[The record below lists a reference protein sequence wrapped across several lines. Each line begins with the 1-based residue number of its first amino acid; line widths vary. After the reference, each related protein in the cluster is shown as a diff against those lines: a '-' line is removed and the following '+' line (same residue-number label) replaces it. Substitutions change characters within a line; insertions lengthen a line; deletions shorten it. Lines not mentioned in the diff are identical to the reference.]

1 MTLTEIFY
9 TFLKHL
15 DRDRMALFVL
25 PSPNLGQRLNDGAG
39 AQLPTMYARART
51 PMITTTLPSTTTLET
66 ITDSNPTPT
75 SSATSTFLAPASA
88 STPPKSETTPT
99 GGTAET
105 SSATGQLVSA
115 ENRTPPLVVAA
126 VEDKDEDENSELVET
141 ASEEDTS
148 PLQGETSSTVKGI
161 GNEVA
166 PQDNKNA
173 KTTLTAQPDPEKA
186 KETNVVQ
193 KSPDDTSSDKPKR
206 TSTVRHHR
214 KHHKHHHRR
223 TQGKRERRNK
233 TLMPGENPALSN
245 KRTLMPGENPTV
257 PDKSTLNTPAP
268 IIREKRLE
276 TIPIAEPKAQTL
288 SSPSDLD
295 PVHRAL
301 YLRNKILSQMKHMIQ
316 MEEKR
321 NAIEKHSEEPPST
334 PKSDSTTTQPP
345 VYSEASFQTTQTQYL
360 TANKKRDAAAD
371 GQMGNNQNQEQP
383 QEEKTVKRD
392 AQDNGQMSNNQ
403 NPEQH
408 QEEKTVKRDAQA
420 DGQMSRNN
428 QKQLQEETRKAQAGG
443 QLNNNQEQP
452 QKERRQAQASG
463 QNNGNQ
469 EQIQEETKKAQVG
482 SQNKGNQEQVREEKR
497 KAEAGGQM
505 RNNQEQ
511 LQEAKR
517 KAKTSDLVNN
527 QEQPQEEIKK
537 AQAGAQIN
545 DQEQLQE
552 EKRKAETGGQMSN
565 NNQEQ
570 LQKQREKAQAGEQIN
585 NGNQEQP
592 QEEKIRKRN
601 TQADSQV
608 NNNGN
613 QEQLQGDEISKRN
626 VQADGQINNNGNQE
640 QIQEEKISKR
650 DAQADGQTNFN
661 SNQEQPREEITRNA
675 QTDAQINNNGNQEQL
690 REEMSKKIDA
700 QANGLTINNGNQEQ
714 LQGERKVKRNTQTDG
729 QITLNSNQEQ
739 PREEVSTTANTQ
751 TDRQINSN
759 EEQPRED
766 RIKKRDTQ
774 VEGQINNNANQGQP
788 REEVSTTGNTQT
800 DGQININQE
809 KPRKDRIKKR
819 DTLANGQINNNAN
832 QEQQLQEEMIRKR
845 DAQADGQINNDNQEQ
860 LQDEMIRKREA
871 QADGQ
876 INSNQEQPRQDRIK
890 KRDTQADGQI
900 NNNGNRQHFLDE
912 MIRKREAQA
921 DGQINNNDNQEQ
933 PQEDKITS
941 RNIQADAQI
950 NTNGNQEQPREDT
963 IKKRDVQAD
972 GQININC
979 NQEQPREDR
988 IKKRDVQADAQI
1000 NNNGNQ
1006 EQLREEKG
1014 SDMPKEAFCFG
1025 SEGENNG
1032 PTDESNP
1039 QNIPFAVME
1048 KMRFMERM
1056 RDDLRKQNLNPEDH
1070 TYDQP
1075 LMPDDENMEYV
1086 PGGRE
1091 TRMVPRRKHFWP
1103 SPQQR
1108 MIRRRNTRPPL
1119 VVVDNVRP
1127 REREMAVVLP
1137 TASFDIVREVPSNLP
1152 EVTVNK
1158 LTAPNNDQA
1167 TFEIAQEVSS
1177 NLQEMAVNK
1186 LTAPS
1191 NNQDADSQ
1199 YNTLGSILEA
1209 QKIDEQG
1216 IITPLKVVTE
1226 APVQPGSPE
1235 EFAFKMDINQ
1245 FYKRFMKKSE
1255 NAGTDQPTTESTES
1269 DGEKPKDVGQ
1279 VILDGYAQIQEKPE
1293 TKREAREGVQ
1303 RFIRALVRRCTYH
1316 GDQCFD
1322 NQCPGRLT
1330 SMLVAAAKLNEE
1342 KMRQDAENED
1352 MTTSATTVATVLAQ
1366 AVHEAD
1372 KEHGGQADDK
1382 RREMTKQF
1390 LISRIMEMLMD
1401 EFSAAKADQASKDK
1415 QPGSDQ
1421 SQIGHFNFDPDSP
1434 AVQEAIALAAF
1445 RQHPA
1450 FNREMFF
1457 RKMLF
1462 AVRRPP
1468 MDPTQEDKKDGEP
1481 VKDEP
1486 PKSDEDDDIFGGGV
1500 EVITQETTPSDSN
1513 SFVHINI
1520 QTFGDNLQS
1529 TPKTETEEPYE
1540 PIFDEIPSQGV
1551 LKNAEVEKEQS
1562 GYPDVHD
1569 GESDLV
1575 CIADDNDM
1583 DKAENCASDQPQS
1596 RVLEIVITPK
1606 NTEGDSSS
1614 EMTTEGKKVEIT
1626 PSTPEPSSPS
1636 TEQSTSDATTF
1647 TTSQNQIITD
1657 EATEN
1662 EMSDQQFFQDQ
1673 QNQENQDTL
1682 PQFVLVANIQEADD
1696 PNVAKI
1702 KQTLE
1707 NLMKSADDS
1716 KAEVEAD
1723 VVKKAPG
1730 KDDVELA
1737 KDVNV
1742 ELVKTNKKAPAK
1754 AELNVTNADVVK
1766 TSKKAKAI
1774 PEDEDFAEQLKLQS
1788 RPKRH
1793 FPTLSQQ
1800 PPDFEEPSFLL
1811 QRDSDEDETHA
1822 PDDQEVLFLFQTSAP
1837 PDAPPE
1843 NNFGS
1848 GFLGFLNS
1856 RPRFEDI
1863 FPFNHFPWATRSR
1876 DNVYDGM
1883 FATTPDS
1890 NLDKKQETVLFLS
1903 PGSENEEDSDFPEQN
1918 RGSRLFDIINRL
1930 RKPWFSSNSDI
1941 LNNPDSFDETRSD
1954 RIIHG
1959 TGYAAMEQAR
1969 RHKELQEKEM
1979 LKYSYWFRTIIID
1992 CFVVVSILLVV
2003 YYTFRK
2009 SCKNK
2014 PTISAAEFVSEVDAA
2029 AKKLQ
2034 QTDATGGIRGVHPA

>member
-1 MTLTEIFY
+1 
-9 TFLKHL
+9 
-15 DRDRMALFVL
+15 
-25 PSPNLGQRLNDGAG
+25 
-39 AQLPTMYARART
+39 MYARART
-51 PMITTTLPSTTTLET
+51 PMITTTSSSTTTLET

-99 GGTAET
+99 GGTGET
-105 SSATGQLVSA
+105 SSAAGQLMSA

-126 VEDKDEDENSELVET
+126 VEDKDEDENSDIVET

-148 PLQGETSSTVKGI
+148 PLQSETSSTAKGI

-245 KRTLMPGENPTV
+245 KRNLMPGENPTV

-276 TIPIAEPKAQTL
+276 TMPIAEPKAQTL

-334 PKSDSTTTQPP
+334 PKSDPTTTQPP
-345 VYSEASFQTTQTQYL
+345 VFSEANFQTTQAQYL
-360 TANKKRDAAAD
+360 AANKKRDAEAD
-371 GQMGNNQNQEQP
+371 GQMGKNQNQEQP
-383 QEEKTVKRD
+383 REEKTVKRD
-392 AQDNGQMSNNQ
+392 AQDAHGEKLQKETRKAETSGQMNNNQ
-403 NPEQH
+403 EQP
-408 QEEKTVKRDAQA
+408 
-420 DGQMSRNN
+420 
-428 QKQLQEETRKAQAGG
+428 QEETKKAQAGG

-452 QKERRQAQASG
+452 QAETKKAQASGQINNQEQPQKERRQTQAGGQINNNQEQPQKERRQAQAGG

-469 EQIQEETKKAQVG
+469 EQLQKEKRKAEAGDRMRNNHEQLQEETKRAQTDGQISNGNQEKLQEETKKAEAG
-482 SQNKGNQEQVREEKR
+482 SQNKGNQEQVREETRKGQTDGQMNNNQERLQEQGEKR
-497 KAEAGGQM
+497 EVGGQI
-505 RNNQEQ
+505 NNQEQ
-511 LQEAKR
+511 PRDQRSTK
-517 KAKTSDLVNN
+517 KDTQPKGQIKNNN
-527 QEQPQEEIKK
+527 QEQPQEEKEEAKTGGEMNNNQDQLQEQGGKAQTGEHINNNQEQLQEEKQKAEAGGQMSNNNQEQFQEQGGK
-537 AQAGAQIN
+537 AQADEQINKNGNQEQLQEEKISKRDAQAVGQINNANQEQQPQEEMSRKRDTQADSQMNINGNQEQLQEDKISKRDVKVDSQMNNNGNQEQPREDRISKRNVQADGQINTNGNQEHLEGERNVKRDVQIN
-545 DQEQLQE
+545 DQINNNQKQLQKERKEAEAIGQMSNNNQEQLQE
-552 EKRKAETGGQMSN
+552 EKRKAETAGQIT

-570 LQKQREKAQAGEQIN
+570 LQAG
-585 NGNQEQP
+585 G
-592 QEEKIRKRN
+592 
-601 TQADSQV
+601 QV
-608 NNNGN
+608 NNVG
-613 QEQLQGDEISKRN
+613 
-626 VQADGQINNNGNQE
+626 
-640 QIQEEKISKR
+640 
-650 DAQADGQTNFN
+650 
-661 SNQEQPREEITRNA
+661 
-675 QTDAQINNNGNQEQL
+675 
-690 REEMSKKIDA
+690 
-700 QANGLTINNGNQEQ
+700 
-714 LQGERKVKRNTQTDG
+714 
-729 QITLNSNQEQ
+729 
-739 PREEVSTTANTQ
+739 
-751 TDRQINSN
+751 
-759 EEQPRED
+759 
-766 RIKKRDTQ
+766 
-774 VEGQINNNANQGQP
+774 
-788 REEVSTTGNTQT
+788 
-800 DGQININQE
+800 
-809 KPRKDRIKKR
+809 
-819 DTLANGQINNNAN
+819 N

-845 DAQADGQINNDNQEQ
+845 DAQADGQMNNNDNQEQ
-860 LQDEMIRKREA
+860 LQDEMIRKRDA
-871 QADGQ
+871 QAV
-876 INSNQEQPRQDRIK
+876 S
-890 KRDTQADGQI
+890 QI
-900 NNNGNRQHFLDE
+900 NNNG
-912 MIRKREAQA
+912 
-921 DGQINNNDNQEQ
+921 
-933 PQEDKITS
+933 
-941 RNIQADAQI
+941 
-950 NTNGNQEQPREDT
+950 
-963 IKKRDVQAD
+963 
-972 GQININC
+972 

-988 IKKRDVQADAQI
+988 IKKRDVQADGQI

-1006 EQLREEKG
+1006 EQPREDRIKKRDVQADGQINNNCNHEPLQDEMIRKRDAQADGQINNNGNQEQPREEKG
-1014 SDMPKEAFCFG
+1014 SDMPAFCLG

-1032 PTDESNP
+1032 QTDESNP

-1056 RDDLRKQNLNPEDH
+1056 RDDLRKQNLIPEDH

-1075 LMPDDENMEYV
+1075 LMPDDENMEY
-1086 PGGRE
+1086 GGRE

-1167 TFEIAQEVSS
+1167 TFEIAQEVPS

-1255 NAGTDQPTTESTES
+1255 NAETDQPTTEYSGSE
-1269 DGEKPKDVGQ
+1269 GEKPKDVGQ

-1421 SQIGHFNFDPDSP
+1421 SQIGHLNFDPDSP
-1434 AVQEAIALAAF
+1434 AVQEAVALAAF

-1468 MDPTQEDKKDGEP
+1468 MDPTQEDKKDDKP
-1481 VKDEP
+1481 VKVEP

-1529 TPKTETEEPYE
+1529 TPKTEIEEAYE
-1540 PIFDEIPSQGV
+1540 PIFDEMPSQGV

-1606 NTEGDSSS
+1606 NPEGDSSS
-1614 EMTTEGKKVEIT
+1614 EMTTEGKKEEIT
-1626 PSTPEPSSPS
+1626 PSTPEPSSPL
-1636 TEQSTSDATTF
+1636 TEQSTSDATIF

-1662 EMSDQQFFQDQ
+1662 EMSDQQFFQQD
-1673 QNQENQDTL
+1673 NQETM
-1682 PQFVLVANIQEADD
+1682 PQFVLVANVQEADD

-1702 KQTLE
+1702 RQTLE
-1707 NLMKSADDS
+1707 NLMKSADDG
-1716 KAEVEAD
+1716 KAEVEVNKNVNAD
-1723 VVKKAPG
+1723 VLKKAPG

-1737 KDVNV
+1737 KDVNLD
-1742 ELVKTNKKAPAK
+1742 LVKDGKRAPGKVESEVAKDVNSDVVKTSKKASAK

-1766 TSKKAKAI
+1766 TSKKAKAV

-1822 PDDQEVLFLFQTSAP
+1822 PNDDEVLFLFQTSAP

-1843 NNFGS
+1843 NHFGS
-1848 GFLGFLNS
+1848 GFLSFLNS

-1890 NLDKKQETVLFLS
+1890 NLDKKQETVLFYRQDQRTKKILTS
-1903 PGSENEEDSDFPEQN
+1903 PNK
-1918 RGSRLFDIINRL
+1918 IV
-1930 RKPWFSSNSDI
+1930 
-1941 LNNPDSFDETRSD
+1941 
-1954 RIIHG
+1954 
-1959 TGYAAMEQAR
+1959 A
-1969 RHKELQEKEM
+1969 
-1979 LKYSYWFRTIIID
+1979 
-1992 CFVVVSILLVV
+1992 VV
-2003 YYTFRK
+2003 F
-2009 SCKNK
+2009 
-2014 PTISAAEFVSEVDAA
+2014 
-2029 AKKLQ
+2029 
-2034 QTDATGGIRGVHPA
+2034 